1 MAIYWVKLG
10 GIAKGIVSMRLIPA
24 SAILVLGAF
33 ANNATAE
40 VTDADKHG
48 FSLVQETIVQADRAT
63 AWTAAVDNVDLWWNA
78 EHTISGDASLLTIDA
93 RPLGCFCENTGGGV
107 VHLLVTTVSP
117 NVNLRMTG
125 GLGPLGLMGVN
136 GNMTW
141 EFFDVEEGTKIR
153 FSYAVGGY
161 SPDGLDS
168 ISDGVDYVIGDALQR
183 LKAHLDGS

>member
-1 MAIYWVKLG
+1 MRFIL
-10 GIAKGIVSMRLIPA
+10 VSAL
-24 SAILVLGAF
+24 LVLGAF

-48 FSLVQETIVQADRAT
+48 FSLLHETIVTADRAT
-63 AWTAAVDNVDLWWNA
+63 AWIAAVNNIDKWWDA
-78 EHTISGDASLLTIDA
+78 DHTISGDASLLSIDA

-107 VHLLVTTVSP
+107 VHLVVTTVSP

-141 EFFDVEEGTKIR
+141 EFFDVDEGTMIR

-161 SPDGLDS
+161 SPDGLDT
-168 ISDGVDYVIGDALQR
+168 ISGGVDFVIGEALRR
-183 LKAHLDGS
+183 LKVYLDDD

>member
-1 MAIYWVKLG
+1 
-10 GIAKGIVSMRLIPA
+10 MRLFLV
-24 SAILVLGAF
+24 SAMLVLGAF

-48 FSLVQETIVQADRAT
+48 FSLVHETIVAADRAT
-63 AWTAAVDNVDLWWNA
+63 AWIAAVNNIDKWWDA
-78 EHTISGDASLLTIDA
+78 DHTISGDASLLSIDA

-107 VHLLVTTVSP
+107 VHLVVTTVSP

-141 EFFDVEEGTKIR
+141 EFFDVNEGTMIR

-161 SPDGLDS
+161 SPDGLDT
-168 ISDGVDYVIGDALQR
+168 IAGGVDFVIGQALQR
-183 LKAHLDGS
+183 LKAYLDDE